1 MRGKTPSSSQGGF
14 QFQRKVHAGRLEY
27 THFNMPSMERRTD
40 PGKHVQAEIAGR
52 LFESFIVKS
61 CVATQDLKVLY
72 VEVHSVST
80 EERVRRVWHFKSD
93 ACTHGM
99 ERAELHRQYSHCIT
113 YKLVISMSIDHG
125 LLLKIINDGTVF
137 MVFSLTLRDSFV
149 RRQAEELRLELLH
162 APESQRG
169 LLGKTGV
176 HVVVGDHHHLHA
188 RRQRRLHAGGSVLKH
203 QALRRQNDIVL

>member
-1 MRGKTPSSSQGGF
+1 MDFLTCMFGELWGHFTRSQSQGKPQDSRFKNDKKAGCKAMLAPSWKALSGNGSEQAQMRGTTPSSSQGGF

-93 ACTHGM
+93 ACTHCM
-99 ERAELHRQYSHCIT
+99 ERGRVAQ
-113 YKLVISMSIDHG
+113 
-125 LLLKIINDGTVF
+125 TVF
-137 MVFSLTLRDSFV
+137 TLHYI
-149 RRQAEELRLELLH
+149 QA
-162 APESQRG
+162 S
-169 LLGKTGV
+169 
-176 HVVVGDHHHLHA
+176 D
-188 RRQRRLHAGGSVLKH
+188 
-203 QALRRQNDIVL
+203 